1 MKNYMIAYF
10 VSGLI
15 FAVMDAGWLSLM
27 SSRLY
32 KPVLQGILADR
43 VQAAPAILFYVLYI
57 LGLVIFAVAPGL
69 AAGRW
74 SAALWRGALFGLF
87 TYMTYDLT
95 NQATMRVWST
105 SITAADIGWGMA
117 ASAIAASLGCA
128 VILALR

>member
-1 MKNYMIAYF
+1 MKSYFLAYIIT
-10 VSGLI
+10 GGI
-15 FAVMDAGWLSLM
+15 FAVMDAVWLSLM
-27 SSRLY
+27 AGRLY
-32 KPVLQGILADR
+32 KPVLHEILAPK
-43 VQAAPAILFYVLYI
+43 VQAAPAIIFYLLYI

-95 NQATMRVWST
+95 NQATMRVWAT

-117 ASAIAASLGCA
+117 ASATAATLGCA
-128 VILALR
+128 ALLALR